1 MQHSKRHALALVITG
16 VAVLGTLTA
25 CAGGGGSDTPT
36 ETVTAT
42 ATTTASPSSSASSST
57 SPSEPSGG
65 STDAAGGDTGGSQS
79 GTRCTVADLQGGTA
93 AGGGGAAGSVEIT
106 LTFTNTSSSSC
117 TLQGWPGVSFVGGG
131 NGTQL
136 GSPAALDR
144 SSAHETQTLAPGA
157 TVNAPLKIVQAGNF
171 DPADCTPTAADGFR
185 VYPPGSKQAMF
196 IAASGYT
203 ACAKAGVQVLS
214 VQAITAG

>member
-1 MQHSKRHALALVITG
+1 MLHSKRLALTMVITG

-25 CAGGGGSDTPT
+25 CSNGGSSDEPT
-36 ETVTAT
+36 ATVTAT
-42 ATTTASPSSSASSST
+42 TTKTASPSPSSST
-57 SPSEPSGG
+57 SPSEPSSG
-65 STDAAGGDTGGSQS
+65 STDAAGGDTGGSQTGS
-79 GTRCTVADLQGGTA
+79 RCTVAELEGGTA
-93 AGGGGAAGSVEIT
+93 AGGGGAAGSVEIA
-106 LTFTNTSSSSC
+106 LTFTNTGDTSC

-136 GSPAALDR
+136 GAPATLDR

-171 DPADCTPTAADGFR
+171 DPAECTPTAADGFR

-203 ACAKAGVQVLS
+203 ACAKTGVQVLS